1 MYKISIIMPI
11 FNTEKYIERSF
22 NSILNQ
28 TMNLEDIEVI
38 MVDDCSTDNTRN
50 IVREYEKKYPN
61 FKAVY
66 HEKNSGG
73 CAVPRNSGLKV
84 ATGEYVMFLDPDDE
98 YAPDMC
104 ETLYN
109 KIKTNNVELV
119 KCNHELIVN
128 NKSTID
134 YNFNKEIPE
143 IILDCK
149 QDAPSNSVSV
159 CNVIHDRKFLEKN
172 NITFPELKNAE
183 DGIFSITEFFKANKM
198 IILNNYAGYKY
209 YTNPE
214 ISHSMKG
221 TSENLEIIL
230 SGLFTIRDIIKK
242 NGRTEIYHDFF
253 SVYSFQFFLRVLNYN
268 GNKTKYFKKFYEF
281 ERSLNCTLT
290 FKYSWLNLVNKFI
303 VKNHISLAVFVFN
316 GLTLIRKTP
325 FIKIYRK
332 LLFR

>member
-1 MYKISIIMPI
+1 
-11 FNTEKYIERSF
+11 
-22 NSILNQ
+22 
-28 TMNLEDIEVI
+28 
-38 MVDDCSTDNTRN
+38 
-50 IVREYEKKYPN
+50 
-61 FKAVY
+61 
-66 HEKNSGG
+66 
-73 CAVPRNSGLKV
+73 
-84 ATGEYVMFLDPDDE
+84 MFLDPDDE

-109 KIKTNNVELV
+109 KIKNNNVEIV
-119 KCNHELIVN
+119 KCNHNLIIN
-128 NKSTID
+128 NKSIID
-134 YNFNKEIPE
+134 YNYGENISE
-143 IILDCK
+143 IILNCK
-149 QDAPSNSVSV
+149 QDAPSTSVSV
-159 CNVIHDRKFLEKN
+159 CNAIHDRKFLEKN

-221 TSENLEIIL
+221 TAENLEIIL

-242 NGRTEIYHDFF
+242 NGRSEIYHDYF

-268 GNKTKYFKKFYEF
+268 GNKKKYFKRFYEF
-281 ERSLNCTLT
+281 EKSLNCTLT

-303 VKNHISLAVFVFN
+303 VNNHITLAVFVFN
-316 GLTLIRKTP
+316 GLNLIRKTP

-332 LLFR
+332 LL